1 MTAKLSSKDGNA
13 CYAKR
18 KQTIEAE
25 FGSAATVAIVRRM
38 ADLSVFAGHQSWLIL
53 DSGSP

>member
-38 ADLSVFAGHQSWLIL
+38 ADLAVFAGHQSWLIL